1 MTQLMK
7 FAIFITVLSIQIH
20 AMENRNIN
28 ESGNNASSLEERLN
42 DHLINTCNEA
52 VALMEILASRACTE
66 TENQNSASSTTQW
79 NQLLQISGKLKLLI
93 DIGIVTDE
101 REKNTLTQGL
111 SDIDKSFQAWV
122 DTEKKIGE
130 IKFILDI
137 ISITDDAQQ
146 Q

>member
-7 FAIFITVLSIQIH
+7 FAIFITVLSTQIH
-20 AMENRNIN
+20 AMENQNIN

-52 VALMEILASRACTE
+52 VALMEILASRACAE
-66 TENQNSASSTTQW
+66 TENQNSASSA
-79 NQLLQISGKLKLLI
+79 
-93 DIGIVTDE
+93 
-101 REKNTLTQGL
+101 TQGL